1 MRRALKRAC
10 FAVLVEHDERLLWR
24 KQPSSSSEPAR
35 TTKDET
41 SRVAGREQPF
51 GAMNDTPF
59 GSVFIPLIG
68 VNRRSAIRCV
78 AVPGSGGES
87 LAEPGFEDRRPS
99 EEPVV
104 QQARTS

>member
-78 AVPGSGGES
+78 AVQGRAASRWPSRDSKTGGPPRS
-87 LAEPGFEDRRPS
+87 RSSNKQR
-99 EEPVV
+99 
-104 QQARTS
+104 